1 MLIFEEDY
9 LLNEGFIS
17 MIKHFQH
24 KYFEKITDTF
34 RKTEF
39 RSVAYIYAKFNTLRV
54 VVCLQHDCVNM
65 YMNKLDFLTWSI
77 YMYMN

>member
-9 LLNEGFIS
+9 LLIEGFIS
-17 MIKHFQH
+17 MIKHFNISIL
-24 KYFEKITDTF
+24 EKITDIF

-54 VVCLQHDCVNM
+54 AVCLQHDCVNM
-65 YMNKLDFLTWSI
+65 FMNKL
-77 YMYMN
+77 

>member
-1 MLIFEEDY
+1 MLIFKEDY
-9 LLNEGFIS
+9 LLIEGFIS

-24 KYFEKITDTF
+24 KYFGENYTDIF

-54 VVCLQHDCVNM
+54 AVCLQHDCVNM
-65 YMNKLDFLTWSI
+65 FMNKL
-77 YMYMN
+77 

>member
-9 LLNEGFIS
+9 LLIEGFIS
-17 MIKHFQH
+17 MISIL
-24 KYFEKITDTF
+24 EKITDIF

-54 VVCLQHDCVNM
+54 AVCLQHDCVNM
-65 YMNKLDFLTWSI
+65 FMNKL
-77 YMYMN
+77 